1 MDNYKKN
8 TLIPKNDDNIE
19 ESEDSN
25 AIPPNL
31 KTFANSLAALD
42 DGVNEFRKRMNQ
54 LSVTKHNLDTFN
66 ESFASFL
73 YGLQINAFCV
83 DYENAPLAESA
94 SLQKIKDQL
103 KMEVQSRQSQQIFA
117 SSSNSGN
124 RHAQEMNASAVDE
137 TFTTNDTSFIERPE
151 SFPIPR

>member
-1 MDNYKKN
+1 MDNYEKE
-8 TLIPKNDDNIE
+8 TLNPKNDNNIE
-19 ESEDSN
+19 ENKDPD

-31 KTFANSLAALD
+31 QTFANSLAALD

-54 LSVTKHNLDTFN
+54 LSVTKQNLDSFN

-103 KMEVQSRQSQQIFA
+103 KMEVQSRQSQRNFA
-117 SSSNSGN
+117 SSSNNGN
-124 RHAQEMNASAVDE
+124 RYAQEMNTSALDE
-137 TFTTNDTSFIERPE
+137 TFTTNDTSFIERPD
-151 SFPIPR
+151 SFPVPR

>member
-1 MDNYKKN
+1 MENYERE
-8 TLIPKNDDNIE
+8 TLKLTDDNNSAE
-19 ESEDSN
+19 NKNPN

-31 KTFANSLAALD
+31 QTFANSLAALD

-54 LSVTKHNLDTFN
+54 LSVTKQNLDSFN

-103 KMEVQSRQSQQIFA
+103 KMEITSRQRQLSA
-117 SSSNSGN
+117 PSSAGIGSGYS
-124 RHAQEMNASAVDE
+124 HEFNASTLDE

-151 SFPIPR
+151 SFPVPR